1 MTNIVNYLLE
11 SAAAL
16 ALFYLVHR
24 LFIANRTPFAWQRL
38 FLLGGIFFSA
48 LLPLFHISLSPESP
62 LAAFPHLLLDPVVV
76 SAGSNVE
83 SATGAFSGYSPADA
97 GIIPSMLYYTYWAGV
112 LAVTALLF
120 HRIFNIIQ
128 MRRVGR
134 THHHGQY
141 QLIALDRDTP
151 TFSFFNQIFI
161 RKEEMKDPQTRYYIL
176 SHELVHV
183 RRLHSLDNLFAEM
196 VSAVQ
201 WFNPFIWLLRR
212 ELKQVHEYEADR
224 AALDRAGNVHQY
236 TSLLFRQ
243 TFGIPHI
250 SPVNHFH
257 SSIKKRLLMLRKSK
271 SITDPTRAL
280 IFIPLVVALIL
291 VFACSEKTNKNEQP
305 QKQETV
311 TSKEAGAVSQQ
322 KDQKSKGQ
330 IDTDD
335 VFIAVEEMPEFQGE
349 GVAGFRRYI
358 QQQVTYP
365 EEAAEKG
372 LEGNSFIKFIVN
384 TEGVVENIEVARSSH
399 EMLDQAAIEAI
410 EGAPKWKPGKQDG
423 HKVKVR
429 FTMPVAFRLSDKQNR

>member
-11 SAAAL
+11 SGAAL
-16 ALFYLVHR
+16 AVFYLIYR

-38 FLLGGIFFSA
+38 FLVGGMFFSA
-48 LLPLFHISLSPESP
+48 LLPLLHISLSPDSP
-62 LAAFPHLLLDPVVV
+62 LAAFPQLMLDPVVV
-76 SAGSNVE
+76 SAGNADE
-83 SATGAFSGYSPADA
+83 AATGFFTRVFSADA
-97 GIIPSMLYYTYWAGV
+97 GLVPSLFYYIYWAGV
-112 LAVTALLF
+112 LAVASLLF
-120 HRIFNIIQ
+120 HRIFKIIQ

-134 THHHGQY
+134 THHHGGY

-161 RKEEMKDPQTRYYIL
+161 RKEEMRDPETRYYIL

-183 RRLHSLDNLFAEM
+183 RRLHSLDNLFTEIL
-196 VSAVQ
+196 SALQ
-201 WFNPFIWLLRR
+201 WFNPIIWLLRR

-236 TSLLFRQ
+236 TTLLFRQ

-291 VFACSEKTNKNEQP
+291 VFACSENTNKNEQP

-311 TSKEAGAVSQQ
+311 ASKKAGAAPQQ
-322 KDQKSKGQ
+322 KDKESKGQ
-330 IDTDD
+330 NDTDD

-358 QQQVTYP
+358 QQQVAYP

-372 LEGNSFIKFIVN
+372 LEGTSFIKFIVN
-384 TEGVVENIEVARSSH
+384 REGAVEDIEVVRSSH
-399 EMLDQAAIEAI
+399 GILDQAAIDAI
-410 EGAPKWKPGKQDG
+410 KGSPKWKPGTQEG
-423 HKVKVR
+423 NKVKVQ
-429 FTMPVAFRLSDKQNR
+429 FTMPVVFKLPEKQK

>member
-11 SAAAL
+11 SGAAL
-16 ALFYLVHR
+16 AVFYLMYR

-38 FLLGGIFFSA
+38 FLVGGMFFSA
-48 LLPLFHISLSPESP
+48 LLPLLHISLSPDSP
-62 LAAFPHLLLDPVVV
+62 LAAFPQLMLDPVVV
-76 SAGSNVE
+76 SAGTNAE
-83 SATGAFSGYSPADA
+83 SATGFITQVFSADA
-97 GIIPSMLYYTYWAGV
+97 GIIPSLLYYIYWAGV
-112 LAVTALLF
+112 LAVAALLF
-120 HRIFNIIQ
+120 HRIFNIIH

-134 THHHGQY
+134 THHHGGY
-141 QLIALDRDTP
+141 QLVALDRDTP

-161 RKEEMKDPQTRYYIL
+161 RKEEMRDPETRYYIL

-183 RRLHSLDNLFAEM
+183 RRLHSLDNLFAEIL
-196 VSAVQ
+196 SALQ

-224 AALDRAGNVHQY
+224 AALDGDGNVHQY

-280 IFIPLVVALIL
+280 IFIPLVVALIF
-291 VFACSEKTNKNEQP
+291 VFACSENTNTNEQP

-311 TSKEAGAVSQQ
+311 TSKEAGAVSRQ
-322 KDQKSKGQ
+322 KDQESKGQ

-358 QQQVTYP
+358 QQQVAYP
-365 EEAAEKG
+365 EEAAEEG
-372 LEGNSFIKFIVN
+372 LEGTSFIKFIVN
-384 TEGVVENIEVARSSH
+384 KEGAVEDIAVVRSSH
-399 EMLDQAAIEAI
+399 EMLDQAAMDAI
-410 EGAPKWKPGKQDG
+410 EGAPKWKPGTQKG
-423 HKVKVR
+423 NKVKVQ
-429 FTMPVAFRLSDKQNR
+429 FTMPVVFKLSEKQK